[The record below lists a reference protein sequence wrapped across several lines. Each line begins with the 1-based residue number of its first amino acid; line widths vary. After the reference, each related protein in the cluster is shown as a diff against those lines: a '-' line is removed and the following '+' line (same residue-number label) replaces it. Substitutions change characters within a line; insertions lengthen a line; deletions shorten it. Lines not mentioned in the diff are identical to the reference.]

1 MTPTTGTDEHPEVA
15 EISALTEGILPPDR
29 SADVR
34 GHLDGCGPCA
44 DVRTSLD
51 EIRGLLGTLP
61 GPPRMP
67 ADIAGRID
75 AAIAA
80 EALLDSTSS
89 DPARPAS
96 APPAVSRET
105 AAEAAPGSVS
115 RETAPSPGRPGGHA
129 PATTGPGR
137 ARPRRRWGK
146 RLLVTASVAAALGLG
161 GVLVSSLSTGNNA
174 TSGAS
179 KSIAGAG
186 TKAATD
192 DLEARVHSLLAGAT
206 LTPELSPDLG
216 AKETGRTS
224 GSVPSCVLLATKR
237 ADAPLAT
244 GRDTYKGKS
253 SYLVV
258 LSHPGDATQVDAF
271 VVDASCTN
279 SPGTVLQHVTYPR
292 QP

>member
-1 MTPTTGTDEHPEVA
+1 
-15 EISALTEGILPPDR
+15 
-29 SADVR
+29 
-34 GHLDGCGPCA
+34 
-44 DVRTSLD
+44 
-51 EIRGLLGTLP
+51 
-61 GPPRMP
+61 
-67 ADIAGRID
+67 
-75 AAIAA
+75 
-80 EALLDSTSS
+80 
-89 DPARPAS
+89 
-96 APPAVSRET
+96 
-105 AAEAAPGSVS
+105 
-115 RETAPSPGRPGGHA
+115 
-129 PATTGPGR
+129 
-137 ARPRRRWGK
+137 
-146 RLLVTASVAAALGLG
+146 VAAALGLG

-206 LTPELSPDLG
+206 LTPKLSPDLG